1 MNTLS
6 LIIVTVLVT
15 LISGALVGFLIYL
28 GVVVRKL
35 RQTVKVQSEDIT
47 NLQNAVSSDL
57 TAVNDRIDQLSDDLT
72 TRGNQIMDDLER
84 MINNV
89 DKKVDSRYDKLLEKQ
104 ALSITILEQE
114 IERLREL
121 IRKAK

>member
-47 NLQNAVSSDL
+47 NIQNAVSSDL
-57 TAVNDRIDQLSDDLT
+57 TAVNQRIDELSNDWV
-72 TRGNQIMDDLER
+72 TRSNQIVDDLEKG
-84 MINNV
+84 ISDV
-89 DKKVDSRYDKLLEKQ
+89 DKKVDSKYDKLIEKLKSSTLEHENVFHRDNK
-104 ALSITILEQE
+104 
-114 IERLREL
+114 
-121 IRKAK
+121 